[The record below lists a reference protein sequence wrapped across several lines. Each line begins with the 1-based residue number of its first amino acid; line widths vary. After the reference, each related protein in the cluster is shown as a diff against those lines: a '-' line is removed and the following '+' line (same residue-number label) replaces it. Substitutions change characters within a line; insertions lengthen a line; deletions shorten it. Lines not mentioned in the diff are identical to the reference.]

1 MDLRVFYA
9 HADADEMCHWSS
21 ASAAQRAGKRLFPCS
36 IVHGHT
42 GEYVMRNGKMN
53 IGIFDS
59 GIGGMTLLHQ
69 AVVLMP
75 HENFIFYADT
85 DHVPYGTK
93 TPEQVISY
101 VDTVIR
107 FMAGHDCKAVV
118 IACNTAT
125 AVAAELMRSRYETIP
140 IIGIEPAV
148 KPAVAESE
156 GKRVLVV
163 ATPLTVHEKKLRKL
177 VERVDDE
184 HLVDLLELPRL
195 VEFAECGEFV
205 SGRVTAYLAESLS
218 GYALDEYGELV
229 LGCTHFNYFKDT
241 FQRLMPPQIHMIDGS
256 MGTVRQLMRVLD
268 RKHELLEPELVEDGG
283 IDWELIK
290 NDICIRY
297 FESGRE
303 ITDRAKLDTF
313 RQLHERLEIMR
324 KI

>member
-9 HADADEMCHWSS
+9 QTCAEERM
-21 ASAAQRAGKRLFPCS
+21 RA
-36 IVHGHT
+36 
-42 GEYVMRNGKMN
+42 MN

-69 AVVLMP
+69 AMVLMP

-93 TPEQVISY
+93 TREQVISY
-101 VDTVIR
+101 VDEVIR
-107 FMAGHDCKAVV
+107 FMADHDCKAIV

-125 AVAAELMRSRYETIP
+125 AVAAELMRSRYQPIP

-163 ATPLTVHEKKLRKL
+163 ATPLTVHEKKLQKL

-184 HLVDLLELPRL
+184 HLVDLMELPGL
-195 VEFAECGEFV
+195 VEFAERGEFV
-205 SGRVTAYLAESLS
+205 SDGVTAYLQEKFQ
-218 GYALDEYGELV
+218 GYALERYGELV
-229 LGCTHFNYFKDT
+229 LGCTHFNYFKDS
-241 FQRLMPPQIHMIDGS
+241 FRALIPPQIHIIDGS
-256 MGTVRQLMRVLD
+256 LGTVRQLMRVLD
-268 RKHELLEPELVEDGG
+268 ARHELLEPIADRSVS
-283 IDWELIK
+283 WEQYK
-290 NDICIRY
+290 NDIGVRY

-303 ITDRAKLDTF
+303 ITDSAKRETI
-313 RQLHERLEIMR
+313 RQLHERLEKMR